1 MTEDA
6 QAILLEG
13 FRLPRRY
20 LTPASAPTLTIC
32 HKLHIPDDPR
42 IITAV
47 SEVLALLGNPDTWEP
62 SGGLS
67 AVETAA
73 LTTEMLFNML
83 NSDCDI
89 GTIKPYAT
97 TEIPPNM
104 LPCDGA
110 TYADADYPVLGSRI
124 HSVFRVDGSH
134 FRTPK
139 IVGRT
144 VVGLGLADDDA
155 GVLNWSMGD
164 THGTDEITL
173 SVEQMPAHT
182 HLDEGHSH
190 SEGIAAPSEAVLTAG
205 VPLPSAI
212 PGVGVSGV
220 GNANLNNAGG
230 DEAHSNV
237 QPSIGLPYGIV
248 FR

>member
-20 LTPASAPTLTIC
+20 LTPATAPTLTVC

-47 SEVLALLGNPDTWEP
+47 SEVLALLCNPDTWEE
-62 SGGLS
+62 SGGLTGM
-67 AVETAA
+67 ETAA
-73 LTTEMLFNML
+73 LTTEMLYNML

-97 TEIPPNM
+97 AEIPPNM
-104 LPCDGA
+104 LPCDG
-110 TYADADYPVLGSRI
+110 TEYADADYPVLAARI

-139 IVGRT
+139 IVGRG
-144 VVGLGLADDDA
+144 VVGLGVADDDA
-155 GVLNWSMGD
+155 GVIDWAMGA
-164 THGTDEITL
+164 TSGADEIVLTT
-173 SVEQMPAHT
+173 EQMPAHT
-182 HLDEGHSH
+182 HEDSGHTHGYITPTPLIVNGGLEAPATSATPTG
-190 SEGIAAPSEAVLTAG
+190 GITD
-205 VPLPSAI
+205 
-212 PGVGVSGV
+212 V
-220 GNANLNNAGG
+220 GNANLTNTGG

-248 FR
+248 WR